1 MSKGMAWIWF
11 VQLQKRGAMSQK
23 GFKRHRDNFTST
35 SGLTS
40 VELVLR
46 SDQGQ
51 NAALGCEGDEGSKPA
66 HRLPEYCWHIGSLQ
80 QITEVAVCCISAA
93 YPLTALDLCSGCCLV
108 DCWLFLAY
116 QLCEVQEP
124 SDLTILLA
132 SRIQLAKRRPHSS
145 ESLLLSP
152 YPP

>member
-1 MSKGMAWIWF
+1 MNLIRATAKTRSN
-11 VQLQKRGAMSQK
+11 VTK

-66 HRLPEYCWHIGSLQ
+66 HRLPEYC
-80 QITEVAVCCISAA
+80 
-93 YPLTALDLCSGCCLV
+93 
-108 DCWLFLAY
+108 
-116 QLCEVQEP
+116 
-124 SDLTILLA
+124 
-132 SRIQLAKRRPHSS
+132 
-145 ESLLLSP
+145 
-152 YPP
+152 